1 MSDSN
6 DHGFDRATEL
16 PSLREGLPR
25 QYQMR
30 ADRHYVDQ
38 LAAHSAGDP
47 VRMIPVN
54 QLDAGPSEVGLS
66 LRPLIESIRLHGVV
80 HPLLVRRREPGF
92 HVIAGRKRLTAAKTL
107 QFTTVPCLVRDVSDA
122 DVEALAA
129 ADNVRTIAS
138 VALEPGSAWLGAIP
152 LLSAHMSGIE
162 ACAGLSGAGAGG
174 LQHHALDLLKAHAW
188 RAGRLIEALT
198 LLSNAPAAPPRARS
212 IAGIIDEVV
221 DGFAVECRLAN
232 VTVRVEVRDA
242 LSSAGLNDCQLAAGL
257 AGALMATL
265 PLVANTFRPTIVI
278 HATNANGNETVI
290 EVIQH
295 NAPVSPQ
302 AVDRFFDSS
311 RSQDDQASIGALAV
325 KALAEAHD
333 GRAIFEALP
342 DGSRLAITMKR
353 RS

>member
-6 DHGFDRATEL
+6 DQDFARAAEL
-16 PSLREGLPR
+16 PSSREGLPR
-25 QYQMR
+25 HYQMR

-47 VRMIPVN
+47 VRMIPVD
-54 QLDAGPSEVGLS
+54 QLDAEPSDVGLP

-80 HPLLVRRREPGF
+80 HPLLVRRRETGYQ
-92 HVIAGRKRLTAAKTL
+92 VIAGRKRLAAAKTL
-107 QFTTVPCLVRDVSDA
+107 QFTTVPCLVRDVTDVE
-122 DVEALAA
+122 VEALSA
-129 ADNVRTIAS
+129 ADNVRMIGS
-138 VALEPGSAWLGAIP
+138 VAGDPGSAWLGAIP
-152 LLSAHMSGIE
+152 LLSAHVTGIA
-162 ACAGLSGAGAGG
+162 ACAGLCGASAGG
-174 LQHHALDLLKAHAW
+174 LQQHALDLLNAHAW

-221 DGFAVECRLAN
+221 DGFAVESRLAN
-232 VTVRVEVRDA
+232 VTIRVEVRDV

-257 AGALMATL
+257 AGALMAVL
-265 PLVANTFRPTIVI
+265 PLVANTFQPTIAI

-295 NAPVSPQ
+295 NAPVPPHL
-302 AVDRFFDSS
+302 VERFFDGS
-311 RSQDDQASIGALAV
+311 RPQDDPATIGALAV

-333 GRAIFEALP
+333 GRAVFEALP